1 MKNKENSECLYDFG
15 ELVRRRREQLDMSQ
29 EELGALVGIHR
40 TYIGKIE
47 LANRVVDLDTAIKIC
62 KVLKLDLSDFIKAHM

>member
-1 MKNKENSECLYDFG
+1 MKNKDNSECLYDFG
-15 ELVRRRREQLDMSQ
+15 ELVRQRRVAMDLSQ
-29 EELGALVGIHR
+29 DELGDMVGLHR

-47 LANRVVDLDTAIKIC
+47 LARRVVDLDTAIKLC